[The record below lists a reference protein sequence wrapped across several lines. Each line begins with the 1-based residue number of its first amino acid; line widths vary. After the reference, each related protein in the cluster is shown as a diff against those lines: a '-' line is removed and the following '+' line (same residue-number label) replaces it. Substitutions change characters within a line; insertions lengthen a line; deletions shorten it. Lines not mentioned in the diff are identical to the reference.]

1 MAQDAISSAEL
12 DADLPRQEV
21 TFEEALH
28 QLDRRMMAMERR
40 IYLLIA
46 AATGLIIGVMQIG
59 S

>member
-1 MAQDAISSAEL
+1 MAQDAVTRPEL
-12 DADLPRQEV
+12 DADMSRQEV
-21 TFEEALH
+21 TFKEALH